1 MKRILLLK
9 YCKNCIA
16 GGALLGAAALAN
28 SVLAAE
34 SSATVLESL
43 KTADGIYIHEKVRL
57 QAVADLERNLRG
69 ARLSK
74 ENLEALNAQ
83 LFEVGLKADDHGGV
97 TLLSQAEYDRE
108 LALKRQEKEQDLQIL
123 MTKNFQTYCAH
134 FKLQML

>member
-1 MKRILLLK
+1 M
-9 YCKNCIA
+9 
-16 GGALLGAAALAN
+16 
-28 SVLAAE
+28 VTLAAE

-74 ENLEALNAQ
+74 ENLEALYAQ